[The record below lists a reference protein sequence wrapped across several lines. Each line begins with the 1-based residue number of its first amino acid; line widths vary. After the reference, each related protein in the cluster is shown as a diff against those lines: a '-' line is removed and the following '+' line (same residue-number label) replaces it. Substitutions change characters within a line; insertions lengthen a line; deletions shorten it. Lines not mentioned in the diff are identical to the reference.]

1 MQVNYQ
7 FIDTLTGLEDFAK
20 SLEEVRSVAVD
31 LEADSMYH
39 FKEKVCLLQ
48 MASGTASVVI
58 DPIQIKDMSSLKPLF
73 FNRKIKKIF
82 HGADYDVRS
91 LYRDFDI
98 QINNLFDTQ
107 AASMF
112 LGYKE
117 TGLNAVLK
125 QKFGISLNKKYQKK
139 DWSVRP
145 LPEKMIE
152 YAVADAAYLI
162 PLAKMLEKEL
172 EKKGRLY
179 WVHEENKLLSEVR
192 PVSNDDNPLYL
203 KFKGAG
209 KLDRRSL
216 AVLEALLQFRM
227 HMAEKKDKPPF
238 KVFSNNALMK
248 VALKKPVG
256 LPSLQKAE
264 AFSPKQIK
272 MYGNHVIDIVNSA
285 LQIPQNELP
294 FYPKNRAPRVDASD
308 AARVKA
314 LKSWRDSKSQMLE
327 IDPGLLCNNFLISAV
342 AVQNPLNAKALE
354 KIEALKNWQR
364 KEFGREIIALL
375 RKIN

>member
-39 FKEKVCLLQ
+39 FQEKVCLLQ

-73 FNRKIKKIF
+73 FNRKIKKVF

-125 QKFGISLNKKYQKK
+125 KKFGISLNKKYQKK

-145 LPEKMIE
+145 LPEK
-152 YAVADAAYLI
+152 
-162 PLAKMLEKEL
+162 
-172 EKKGRLY
+172 
-179 WVHEENKLLSEVR
+179 
-192 PVSNDDNPLYL
+192 
-203 KFKGAG
+203 
-209 KLDRRSL
+209 
-216 AVLEALLQFRM
+216 
-227 HMAEKKDKPPF
+227 
-238 KVFSNNALMK
+238 
-248 VALKKPVG
+248 
-256 LPSLQKAE
+256 
-264 AFSPKQIK
+264 
-272 MYGNHVIDIVNSA
+272 
-285 LQIPQNELP
+285 
-294 FYPKNRAPRVDASD
+294 
-308 AARVKA
+308 
-314 LKSWRDSKSQMLE
+314 
-327 IDPGLLCNNFLISAV
+327 
-342 AVQNPLNAKALE
+342 
-354 KIEALKNWQR
+354 
-364 KEFGREIIALL
+364 
-375 RKIN
+375 

>member
-20 SLEEVRSVAVD
+20 ALEEVPSVAVD

-48 MASGTASVVI
+48 MAAGAASVVI
-58 DPIQIKDMSSLKPLF
+58 DPIRIKDMSSLKPLF
-73 FNRKIKKIF
+73 FNRKIKKVF

-98 QINNLFDTQ
+98 KINNLFDTQ
-107 AASMF
+107 VASMF
-112 LGYKE
+112 LGYQE

-125 QKFGISLNKKYQKK
+125 QKFGVSLNKKYQKK

-172 EKKGRLY
+172 EKKGRLE
-179 WVHEENKLLSEVR
+179 WVHEESKILSAVR

-227 HMAEKKDKPPF
+227 HIAEKKDKPLF
-238 KVFSNNALMK
+238 KIFSNNALMK
-248 VALKKPVG
+248 VALKKPVD
-256 LPSLQKAE
+256 LPNLKRAE
-264 AFSPKQIK
+264 VFSPKQIN
-272 MYGNHVIDIVNSA
+272 MYGNFVIDIVDNA

-294 FYPKNRAPRVDASD
+294 LYPKKRVPRVDASVS
-308 AARVKA
+308 ARVKA
-314 LKSWRDSKSQMLE
+314 LKSWRDSKSQSLE
-327 IDPGLLCNNFLISAV
+327 IDPGLFCNNFLISAV
-342 AVQNPLNAKALE
+342 AVQNPLNVKALE
-354 KIEALKNWQR
+354 KIEGMKNWQR
-364 KEFGREIIALL
+364 KEFGREIIESL
-375 RKIN
+375 RNLE

>member
-20 SLEEVRSVAVD
+20 SLAEVPSVAVD

-58 DPIQIKDMSSLKPLF
+58 DPILIKDMSSLKPLF
-73 FNRKIKKIF
+73 SNRKIKKIF

-91 LYRDFDI
+91 LYRDFNI

-107 AASMF
+107 VASMF

-162 PLAKMLEKEL
+162 PLAEMLEKEL
-172 EKKGRLY
+172 EKKGRLD
-179 WVHEENKLLSEVR
+179 WVHEENKILSEVR
-192 PVSNDDNPLYL
+192 SVSNDGNRLYL

-227 HMAEKKDKPPF
+227 QIAVKKDKPLF

-248 VALKKPVG
+248 VALKKPVD
-256 LPSLQKAE
+256 LPSLKKAE
-264 AFSPKQIK
+264 AFSPKQTKI
-272 MYGNHVIDIVNSA
+272 YGNPVIDIVAGA

-294 FYPKNRAPRVDASD
+294 LYPKKRAPRVDASV
-308 AARVKA
+308 AARVKV

-327 IDPGLLCNNFLISAV
+327 IDPGILCNNLLISAA

-354 KIEALKNWQR
+354 KIEELKNWQR

-375 RKIN
+375 RNME